1 MTTPFPFVSGA
12 VLTAAQLNAITEVPV
27 SAKTASYTL
36 AATDAGSRITMSS
49 ASATT
54 ITVNTALFTAGQSL
68 RIQNLN
74 AGGVCTITA
83 GTATVT
89 SAGPLAIPAW
99 GGGQLYFTSASAA
112 VWFPDAAT
120 TTSGLVCVK
129 AETSFSAAATI
140 TADSIFTSSY
150 TNYLLQFTSTCA
162 TNQNIT
168 LQLRAAGVTATAAN
182 YNDQL
187 LQASSTTVSG
197 SRSASA
203 TSFDI
208 QTSSASS
215 LYNFSQVT
223 FFQPQLARATG
234 FAALSSYNASAS
246 YAQPIR
252 QDWFGNHTVATA
264 YDGFIISVS
273 GSETLT
279 GSYSVYGYSKT
290 V

>member
-74 AGGVCTITA
+74 AGGVCTVTA

-99 GGGQLYFTSASAA
+99 GGGQLYFTSSSAA

-129 AETSFSAAATI
+129 AETSFSAAATV

-182 YNDQL
+182 YNDQSIN
-187 LQASSTTVSG
+187 ASSTTVTAA
-197 SRSASA
+197 RSASA

-215 LYNFSQVT
+215 LYNYTQVT

-234 FAALSSYNASAS
+234 FGALSTYNGSGS

>member
-1 MTTPFPFVSGA
+1 MANEQTTVPLFVA
-12 VLTAAQLNAITEVPV
+12 AEVLTAADMNLSAGTGVPV
-27 SAKTASYTL
+27 FSNSTTR
-36 AATDAGSRITMSS
+36 DAG
-49 ASATT
+49 
-54 ITVNTALFTAGQSL
+54 FGGAGEKVLAEGQLCYLSDSN
-68 RIQNLN
+68 IVQYYTG
-74 AGGVCTITA
+74 AA
-83 GTATVT
+83 WATV
-89 SAGPLAIPAW
+89 GP
-99 GGGQLYFTSASAA
+99 SS
-112 VWFPDAAT
+112 
-120 TTSGLVCVK
+120 SGLVCVK
-129 AETSFSAAATI
+129 AETAFSAAATI

-168 LQLRAAGVTATAAN
+168 LQLRVGGVTATAAN

-187 LQASSTTVSG
+187 LQASSTTASAA
-197 SRSASA
+197 RSASA

-215 LYNFSQVT
+215 LYNFAQVT

-246 YAQPIR
+246 YAQPVR

-273 GSETLT
+273 GAETLT

>member
-1 MTTPFPFVSGA
+1 MANEQVKVPLFAASEI
-12 VLTAAQLNAITEVPV
+12 LTAANMNLSAGTGVPV
-27 SAKTASYTL
+27 F
-36 AATDAGSRITMSS
+36 
-49 ASATT
+49 ATT
-54 ITVNTALFTAGQSL
+54 VTRDAAFGGAGEKVLAEGQLCYLSSTNVV
-68 RIQNLN
+68 QYYDG
-74 AGGVCTITA
+74 AA
-83 GTATVT
+83 WATV
-89 SAGPLAIPAW
+89 GPAT
-99 GGGQLYFTSASAA
+99 GGLT
-112 VWFPDAAT
+112 
-120 TTSGLVCVK
+120 CVK
-129 AETSFSAAATI
+129 AETAFTAAATV
-140 TADSIFTSSY
+140 TADGIFTSSY

-168 LQLRAAGVTATAAN
+168 LQLRASGVTATGAN

-215 LYNFSQVT
+215 LYNFAQVT

-273 GSETLT
+273 GGETLT
-279 GSYSVYGYSKT
+279 GSYAVYGYSKT